1 MEQKPEL
8 KVIGMVADT
17 GKKAGK
23 DWKGDFEQEIAFK
36 VEGIVPL
43 LKTTVSARRKKD
55 LPHSVGFMQNR
66 VAKGSVTVT
75 LNDAGNIESICY
87 PMFS

>member
-1 MEQKPEL
+1 MKPEL
-8 KVIGMVADT
+8 KVIGMTPDT

-23 DWKGDFEQEIAFK
+23 DCFGNFEQEIAFK

-43 LKTTVSARRKKD
+43 VKTTVSARRKKD
-55 LPHSVGFMQNR
+55 LPNSVKFMQNR

-75 LNDAGNIESICY
+75 LNDAGNLESIIY